1 MGRTSSTASTWGWVT
16 SSDMAGLRM
25 LLLLTLVFPAWG
37 ADQEAEMDRFL
48 GETLGKPPDAETLWI
63 VGDLQPAVRAILEH
77 DYPAPR
83 VRYWRAGQRT
93 VWVLDEIGK
102 EMPITVGIAIAD
114 GAVERV
120 KVLLYRESR
129 GWEVKSPAF
138 TAQFSGAKLAE
149 GHRLD
154 RHIDGISGATLSV
167 RALSRLTRI
176 ALLFDRQVNKGT
188 EP

>member
-1 MGRTSSTASTWGWVT
+1 MSSTDLTSASAT
-16 SSDMAGLRM
+16 SSDMSGLRT
-25 LLLLTLVFPAWG
+25 LLLLMLALPAWA
-37 ADQEAEMDRFL
+37 ADQDAEIDRFL
-48 GETLGKPPDAETLWI
+48 TETLGKPPTAEMLWI

-77 DYPAPR
+77 DYPAAR
-83 VRYWRAGQRT
+83 VRYWRRGMRT

-102 EMPITVGIAIAD
+102 EMPITVGVAIND

-120 KVLLYRESR
+120 KVLVYRESR

-149 GHRLD
+149 GQRLD

-167 RALSRLTRI
+167 RALSRLTRL
-176 ALLFDRQVNKGT
+176 ALLLDRQVSKGAK
-188 EP
+188 P